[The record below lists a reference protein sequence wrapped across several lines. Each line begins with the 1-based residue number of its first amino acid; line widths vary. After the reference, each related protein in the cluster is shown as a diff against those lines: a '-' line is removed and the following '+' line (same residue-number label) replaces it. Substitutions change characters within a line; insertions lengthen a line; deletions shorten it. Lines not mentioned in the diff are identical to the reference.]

1 MSGNYIETLLDAL
14 GEHDARA
21 ILAECGTR
29 VAIREFEREC
39 AVRQAINLL
48 RQRVHRSVI
57 RDRLMTSYGYSWS
70 TAYRVINSALSKVFQ
85 TRIGHEIKDTDDC
98 GS

>member
-1 MSGNYIETLLDAL
+1 MAGNAIETLLEAL

-29 VAIREFEREC
+29 AALREFEREC
-39 AVRQAINLL
+39 AVRQAATLL

-57 RDRLMTSYGYSWS
+57 RERLMTNYGYSWS
-70 TAYRVINSALSKVFQ
+70 TAYRVINSALSQVFQ
-85 TRIGHEIKDTDDC
+85 NHVGREIQGDDDS